1 MTYFMYIAFLYLPVR
16 SGFLKVFLDELII
29 SISIITFSKL
39 SIGCPFSLPH
49 LLITS
54 VIVAVIIGFDFNG
67 TTPTR
72 KSDRGGLLGD
82 ILRQRIHV
90 TKP

>member
-1 MTYFMYIAFLYLPVR
+1 MYIAFLYLPVR

-29 SISIITFSKL
+29 SISIITFFKL

-54 VIVAVIIGFDFNG
+54 VIVTVIISFNFNG

-72 KSDRGGLLGD
+72 KSDLGSLLGD